1 MSRKVFSFLNNLA
14 IGGTLLLRSKRSI
27 RERAQSALANGQ
39 RQEWQERT
47 ASRRGGLQ
55 PRAEHSRAH
64 RSDPGPALSPRSCRP
79 HGERSSIKLPEGEVD
94 ALKFV
99 REAVRTYPELYFA
112 RFTVLGEGA
121 SEEVVLPQLADALG
135 FAIDRSFVAVVPL
148 GGRHVNHQARIV
160 RRTSW

>member
-27 RERAQSALANGQ
+27 RASAV
-39 RQEWQERT
+39 
-47 ASRRGGLQ
+47 
-55 PRAEHSRAH
+55 
-64 RSDPGPALSPRSCRP
+64 
-79 HGERSSIKLPEGEVD
+79 GE

-121 SEEVVLPQLADALG
+121 SVEVVLPQLADALG

-148 GGRHVNHQARIV
+148 GGRHVNHQAR
-160 RRTSW
+160 